1 MNMKYKFIIADVLAI
16 SGALVFAETA
26 QPVKPSMQSSAKT
39 AFVAAGG
46 DYPYKAAGL
55 RDVTVTGGFWLPRV
69 ETNRLVTLK
78 TDFEKCELQRI
89 PNFRRAAAYKWGTF
103 KGIPFDDSDVYK
115 VIEGAAEILATHPD
129 AELEKYVDSV
139 IDDIAA
145 AQEPDGYLY
154 TARTLGFTYKN
165 KKTGATEFRMMGPVR
180 WSHLAHSHE
189 LYNVGHLYE
198 AAVAYYEATG
208 KRKLLDVAIKSAD
221 LIDRTFG
228 EGPTQ
233 LKGTSGHEE
242 IELALCKLYRVTG
255 EERYLKLA
263 KFFLDR
269 RGAGA
274 KDKSG
279 AVFTQSGDLADGA
292 SLAVKGAYMQDHLP
306 VTEQREAVG
315 HAVRAT
321 YLYCGM
327 ADVAALAG
335 NEAYMKAIGAIWQNV
350 VSKKLHI
357 NGSVGAR
364 RKGEAFGAN
373 YELPNETAYL
383 ETCAGI
389 GNALWNQ
396 RMFQMYGDAK
406 YVDVLELAL
415 YNGIISGVSLSG
427 NEFFYPNPLA
437 SHGGYKRSKWF
448 GCSCCPVN
456 VVRFLP
462 QVALFAYATRGDAV
476 YVNLFIESDATM
488 HLPCGDV
495 KLVQKTDYPWSGK
508 VRITV
513 APPKDG
519 ARFAVNVR
527 VPGWCTGRV
536 VPSDLYT
543 QTIPGTPDCFVLKV
557 NGKAVAANPVKGYV
571 TVEREWKSGDT
582 VDVVMDMPVRRVKAH
597 EKVETNRDRLAV
609 MRGPVLYCAEGLD
622 NDGTVLNAVI
632 PSDVTFEDGSVDFGG
647 QVIPSLKS
655 SNGVKLVPYFAWG
668 NRQPGG
674 EMQTWFRL
682 VSAPVELT
690 SSYCNPGDS
699 IQAMVD
705 GILPSSSND
714 ESIPRFTFWPHKG
727 TREWVQFVFN
737 SPKEIC
743 RVEAYWFD
751 DTGKGKCRVPASWSV
766 QWRGA
771 GDTSWREI
779 RAEGPVSKDGFCA
792 IDFPKGA
799 VPKVVRINIQ
809 LQKDYSAGLLECR
822 FK

>member
-1 MNMKYKFIIADVLAI
+1 MKTKKIACAACVVA
-16 SGALVFAETA
+16 ALTA
-26 QPVKPSMQSSAKT
+26 T
-39 AFVAAGG
+39 AGG
-46 DYPYKAAGL
+46 DYPFQPAGL
-55 RDVTVTGGFWLPRV
+55 RDVTVTGGFWLPRI

-78 TDFEKCELQRI
+78 ADFEKCEIERI
-89 PNFRRAAAYKWGTF
+89 PNFRRAAARTWGTF

-165 KKTGATEFRMMGPVR
+165 RKTGAPEFRMMGPVR

-221 LIDRTFG
+221 LVDRTFG
-228 EGPTQ
+228 EGATQ
-233 LKGTSGHEE
+233 LKGTSGHQE
-242 IELALCKLYRVTG
+242 IELALCRLYRVTG
-255 EERYLKLA
+255 EARYLKLA
-263 KFFLDR
+263 KLFLDR
-269 RGAGA
+269 RGAGV
-274 KDKSG
+274 KGSDG
-279 AVFTQSGDLADGA
+279 AVFTQAGDLADGA
-292 SLAVKGAYMQDHLP
+292 ALGAKGSYMQDHLP

-327 ADVAALAG
+327 ADVAALDG
-335 NEAYMKAIGAIWQNV
+335 NADYMKAIGAIWQNV

-427 NEFFYPNPLA
+427 DEFFYPNPLA
-437 SHGGYKRSKWF
+437 SRGGYKRSKWF

-462 QVALFAYATRGDAV
+462 QVARFAYATRGDAA
-476 YVNLFIESDATM
+476 YVNLFIESDATL
-488 HLPCGDV
+488 HLACGDV
-495 KLVQKTDYPWSGK
+495 KLSQKTDYPRSGK
-508 VRITV
+508 ARITV
-513 APPKDG
+513 APPKAG

-543 QTIPGTPDCFVLKV
+543 QVVPGTPDCFALKV
-557 NGKAVAANPVKGYV
+557 NGKAVEMKPVKGYAAI
-571 TVEREWKSGDT
+571 EREWNAGDT
-582 VDVVMDMPVRRVKAH
+582 IEVVMDMPVRRVKAH
-597 EKVETNRDRLAV
+597 ANVKADRGRLAV

-622 NDGTVLNAVI
+622 NGGMAFDAII
-632 PSDVTFEDGSVDFGG
+632 PADAAFEDGVIDFGG
-647 QVIPSLKS
+647 QVFTSLKS
-655 SNGVKLVPYFAWG
+655 ANGVTLVPYCAWG
-668 NRQPGG
+668 NRRPGG

-682 VSAPVELT
+682 APPPVAAT
-690 SSYCNPGDS
+690 ASYCYPRDAV
-699 IQAMVD
+699 QAVMD
-705 GILPSSSND
+705 GKEPKSSAD
-714 ESIPRFTFWPHKG
+714 ESIPRLTFWPHKG
-727 TREWVQFVFN
+727 TREWVQFAFN
-737 SPKEIC
+737 PAKEIR
-743 RVEAYWFD
+743 RVKTYWFD
-751 DTGKGKCRVPASWSV
+751 DTGKGECRVPASWRV
-766 QWRGA
+766 RWRGA
-771 GDTSWREI
+771 DDASWREI
-779 RAEGPVSKDGFCA
+779 RAEGPVAKDGFCA
-792 IDFPKGA
+792 IDFPQGA
-799 VPKVVRINIQ
+799 TAEAVRIDIQ
-809 LQKDYSAGLLECR
+809 LKEGRSGGLLECR
-822 FK
+822 FE